1 MVITFSR
8 QFMAGATEV
17 GQRVADMLEWTLIDD
32 AFVERVAERSGYTP
46 DEVERLEERAPT
58 FMERFAQSSAL
69 SFPEFL
75 LSTPQLVDEL
85 DEVKLAH
92 VTREVVAELGRQQGV
107 VLVGRAAAAVLASE
121 RDAIHVRLI
130 APIEYR
136 VTEAMRRLDLDEN
149 EARER
154 LEETDRNRERYH
166 QELYG
171 RDWNDPTSY
180 DMILNTERIGTEGA
194 AELVATRA
202 RALGW
207 GPRP

>member
-17 GQRVADMLEWTLIDD
+17 ARRVSEMLDWKVIDD
-32 AFVERVAERSGYTP
+32 TFVERVAERSGYTP
-46 DEVERLEERAPT
+46 EEVERLEERAPT
-58 FMERFAQSSAL
+58 FMERFAQSTAL

-92 VTREVVAELGRQQGV
+92 VTREVVEELGRQEGV
-107 VLVGRAAAAVLASE
+107 VLVGRAAAAVLARE
-121 RDAIHVRLI
+121 RDAIHVRLV
-130 APIEYR
+130 ASVEFR
-136 VTEAMRRLDLDEN
+136 VAEAMRRFELDED
-149 EARER
+149 EARRR
-154 LEETDRNRERYH
+154 LEEMDQNREQYH
-166 QELYG
+166 LELYG

-180 DMILNTERIGTEGA
+180 DMVLNTERLGMEGA
-194 AELVATRA
+194 AELIATRA

-207 GPRP
+207 GPRT